1 MAKSKKKSVEP
12 LIEKLGNE
20 WLSSLNI
27 SQYPKQIP
35 INSSIDSALKNALS
49 KQGGKGGNFPDNK
62 LCIIDERQKEWI
74 FMIEYKGYEDS
85 LVFLTGGDVINKD
98 EQGKLNF
105 KIINNYAVNGAVH
118 YSSIIASNT
127 EYKQVIAIGMTGF
140 YNSCGDLEHKIGVYY
155 VSSENL
161 NHAIKIGDYSDF
173 SFLSKENF
181 NEFVE
186 KVNSITIS
194 EDDKLRL
201 QHEFELDLENNLK
214 ELNQLMH
221 DELGITVKDRVEIVS
236 GLIIASLGVPNK
248 VSPLEISDLKGGMKG
263 QTNNDG
269 KIVLDKVT
277 DFLTEKEIPEDKKD
291 LILLNLEKV
300 FLYSNI
306 ADVEIDKETNQ
317 VKSKYTHL
325 KKIYEFILYKIYPYY
340 KSKLMLDFTGKLFNV
355 MNDWV
360 QVPDGRK
367 NDVVLTPRYVTEMM
381 AKIAGVDRNS
391 YVWDFAT
398 GSGGFLVSSMKLM
411 IQDANK
417 KETSIKER
425 NKKINNIMKNQLLGI
440 ELLSDMYMLA
450 VLNMILM
457 GDGSSHIMQK
467 DSLNNFDGNYEFG
480 DNKGKKFPANVFLLN
495 PPYSESGKGL
505 NFVQKALSMMD
516 KGGKAVILI
525 QETAGSGGGLPYSK
539 EILANN
545 RLIASI
551 KMANIFLG
559 KAGVQTGIFVFDVG
573 TPHEI
578 DYKVKF
584 IDMSNDGYF
593 RQNRRNSSA
602 YVNLQNIDHAN
613 ERYQEVV
620 DIIKFGE
627 EKLNYYKGHYVE
639 DKISLDG
646 KDWTVAQ
653 HLDKCNDTTQEDYSE
668 VFCRHISTDL
678 FHKLKKQ
685 NWSIKEVKYKPFR
698 LGKLFDA
705 INGSQPPK
713 DNRYNIQIDGSVAAI
728 TGRTTNNGV
737 DFYTLP
743 NERIVYQNELT
754 IAKDG
759 EYAGT
764 VFLQTEP
771 FVPAGHCIALV
782 AKINMSNSQK
792 LYIAAQFE
800 SLVRNKYW
808 KGAKDRGAVGIQ
820 GDNNILDLYID
831 MPVDDK
837 GNIDWSIIDSIT
849 NQIKDNYSCYLK
861 QYANYLLEL

>member
-317 VKSKYTHL
+317 VKS
-325 KKIYEFILYKIYPYY
+325 
-340 KSKLMLDFTGKLFNV
+340 
-355 MNDWV
+355 
-360 QVPDGRK
+360 
-367 NDVVLTPRYVTEMM
+367 
-381 AKIAGVDRNS
+381 
-391 YVWDFAT
+391 
-398 GSGGFLVSSMKLM
+398 
-411 IQDANK
+411 
-417 KETSIKER
+417 
-425 NKKINNIMKNQLLGI
+425 
-440 ELLSDMYMLA
+440 
-450 VLNMILM
+450 
-457 GDGSSHIMQK
+457 
-467 DSLNNFDGNYEFG
+467 
-480 DNKGKKFPANVFLLN
+480 
-495 PPYSESGKGL
+495 
-505 NFVQKALSMMD
+505 
-516 KGGKAVILI
+516 
-525 QETAGSGGGLPYSK
+525 
-539 EILANN
+539 
-545 RLIASI
+545 
-551 KMANIFLG
+551 
-559 KAGVQTGIFVFDVG
+559 
-573 TPHEI
+573 
-578 DYKVKF
+578 
-584 IDMSNDGYF
+584 
-593 RQNRRNSSA
+593 
-602 YVNLQNIDHAN
+602 
-613 ERYQEVV
+613 
-620 DIIKFGE
+620 
-627 EKLNYYKGHYVE
+627 
-639 DKISLDG
+639 
-646 KDWTVAQ
+646 
-653 HLDKCNDTTQEDYSE
+653 
-668 VFCRHISTDL
+668 
-678 FHKLKKQ
+678 
-685 NWSIKEVKYKPFR
+685 
-698 LGKLFDA
+698 
-705 INGSQPPK
+705 
-713 DNRYNIQIDGSVAAI
+713 
-728 TGRTTNNGV
+728 
-737 DFYTLP
+737 
-743 NERIVYQNELT
+743 
-754 IAKDG
+754 
-759 EYAGT
+759 
-764 VFLQTEP
+764 
-771 FVPAGHCIALV
+771 
-782 AKINMSNSQK
+782 
-792 LYIAAQFE
+792 
-800 SLVRNKYW
+800 
-808 KGAKDRGAVGIQ
+808 
-820 GDNNILDLYID
+820 
-831 MPVDDK
+831 
-837 GNIDWSIIDSIT
+837 
-849 NQIKDNYSCYLK
+849 
-861 QYANYLLEL
+861 